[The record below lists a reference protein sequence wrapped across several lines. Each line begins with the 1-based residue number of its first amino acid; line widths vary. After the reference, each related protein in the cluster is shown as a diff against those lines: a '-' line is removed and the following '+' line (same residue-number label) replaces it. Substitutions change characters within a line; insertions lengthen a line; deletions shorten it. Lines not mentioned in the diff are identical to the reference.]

1 MPSNASGTGA
11 RSLGLS
17 PESRKA
23 LYQDEAR
30 KNAGTSIRTTG
41 QAAVESD
48 KAVTILGRELSLRNE
63 SIKHAAARC
72 GLLVDSFTEIA
83 YGKRRVYDH
92 ERARLEKGFG
102 GNSADVLSSENT
114 PENRAK
120 LRPLV

>member
-1 MPSNASGTGA
+1 MPA

-17 PESRKA
+17 DYEKG
-23 LYQDEAR
+23 LLHKDQWR
-30 KNAGTSIRTTG
+30 KNANTPLRSTG

-48 KAVTILGRELSLRNE
+48 KAVTVLGRELALRNE
-63 SIKHAAARC
+63 SIQHAAARC

-83 YGKRRVYDH
+83 SGKRRVYDH